1 MKSAAVLDRGEKAGI
16 GGSAE
21 PTPTSA
27 GFVRRAGA
35 FLLRE
40 FLEILPPT
48 IFFFIGFNLIV
59 LTTNLIL
66 ADYGAQVANFMIAT
80 ASALIVAK
88 ALLVANAMP
97 VIRRYDRAPL
107 IRPILFKT
115 VFYSVAVFIAR
126 LIEHWIEYLLS
137 RDYVFGGF
145 LRHEIAAFSWHRFI
159 ATQLWILVL
168 FLIYVT
174 AYEFNRLFGHGEL
187 TRILFTYRPSEL
199 QLNRRERIREL
210 VHLSKLADAHSID
223 EFRDPTTVAHTQLV
237 DIVLRLAA
245 EPRPHSSVE

>member
-115 VFYSVAVFIAR
+115 FFYWAAVFIVR
-126 LIEHWIEYLLS
+126 LLEHWIEYLLS
-137 RDYVFGGF
+137 GDYVFGGF
-145 LRHEIAAFSWHRFI
+145 VKHEIATFSWHRFI
-159 ATQLWILVL
+159 AIQIWILVL

-187 TRILFTYRPSEL
+187 ARILLTYRPSEL

-245 EPRPHSSVE
+245 EPRPHSSIG